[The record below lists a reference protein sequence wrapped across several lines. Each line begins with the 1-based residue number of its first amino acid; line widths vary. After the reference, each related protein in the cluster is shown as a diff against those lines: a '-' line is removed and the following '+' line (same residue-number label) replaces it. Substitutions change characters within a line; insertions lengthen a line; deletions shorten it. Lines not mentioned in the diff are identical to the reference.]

1 MESMD
6 NSFLPIF
13 TKFAEADLVE
23 ILDYFVDKKPDY
35 IPKLVKR
42 IEIRINELR
51 IFPEKGRVVPEL
63 EKKSITD
70 YRELIEGYYRIIY
83 HIKEH
88 NALILSIID
97 GRRNFEE
104 LIITKLMRL

>member
-1 MESMD
+1 MP
-6 NSFLPIF
+6 NSYIPIF
-13 TKFAEADLVE
+13 TKFAEDDLIE
-23 ILDYFVDKKPDY
+23 ILDYYVDKNPDY

-42 IEIRINELR
+42 IDIRLEELR
-51 IFPEKGRVVPEL
+51 TFPEKGRVVPEL

-83 HIKEH
+83 HAKDQ
-88 NALILSIID
+88 NVFVLSIID

-104 LIITKLMRL
+104 IIVTKLMRV